1 MKKKTKVR
9 RMFVLNGGSFI
20 YETGMMKFGMDMDK
34 RQRIC
39 TPFYAFDTEEG
50 WVLYDTGWSP
60 SVLPLLV
67 QLGMAPEI
75 GEENNAVNQLKK
87 IGVAPSDISSII
99 LSHLHADHAGGLSFL
114 PNATVYVQKDEYMYA
129 FHPNSF
135 QSLAY
140 IQDAYNSPDIKW
152 EILEGDQN
160 IISGLTVF
168 LASGHTPGL
177 QGLLV
182 ELPES
187 GFYILGADSAY
198 LDVNIEKNIPPG
210 SSWNPVLAQYA
221 IKRFKALQAVLD
233 AQYFPGHD
241 LEFFEK
247 NVKYATEYR

>member
-87 IGVAPSDISSII
+87 SVSLLQISHQLSYPIYTPTMLEVCHFFQMRPCMSRRMNICMRFTQIPFSLWPIFKTPITPLILNGKFWKAIKI
-99 LSHLHADHAGGLSFL
+99 LS
-114 PNATVYVQKDEYMYA
+114 
-129 FHPNSF
+129 
-135 QSLAY
+135 
-140 IQDAYNSPDIKW
+140 
-152 EILEGDQN
+152 
-160 IISGLTVF
+160 
-168 LASGHTPGL
+168 
-177 QGLLV
+177 
-182 ELPES
+182 
-187 GFYILGADSAY
+187 
-198 LDVNIEKNIPPG
+198 
-210 SSWNPVLAQYA
+210 
-221 IKRFKALQAVLD
+221 QA
-233 AQYFPGHD
+233 
-241 LEFFEK
+241 
-247 NVKYATEYR
+247 